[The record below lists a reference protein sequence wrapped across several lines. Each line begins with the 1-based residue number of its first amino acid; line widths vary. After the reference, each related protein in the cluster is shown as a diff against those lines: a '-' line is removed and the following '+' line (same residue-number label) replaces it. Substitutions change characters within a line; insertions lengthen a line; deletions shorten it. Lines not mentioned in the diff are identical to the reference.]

1 MLNRVELIGRIVN
14 DLKTNVLS
22 NGNEVLYF
30 TIAVSKRTGKEE
42 KTTFIPVKAFD
53 NKAVYISKYFK
64 KGDLIFLEAELN
76 VSNTKKDDEFITYW
90 SVIVKNIKKL
100 ATPSKSV
107 TEEIKVPSKDIDK
120 KVDVDSKLD
129 AILSDEQ
136 EDEKPWE
143 LDF

>member
-30 TIAVSKRTGKEE
+30 TIAVSKWIGKEE

-64 KGDLIFLEAELN
+64 KGDLILVEAELN

-90 SVIVKNIKKL
+90 SVIVRDIKKI
-100 ATPSKSV
+100 ASPSKSV
-107 TEEIKVPSKDIDK
+107 TEEIKVSSKDIDK
-120 KVDVDSKLD
+120 KTEVDSKLD